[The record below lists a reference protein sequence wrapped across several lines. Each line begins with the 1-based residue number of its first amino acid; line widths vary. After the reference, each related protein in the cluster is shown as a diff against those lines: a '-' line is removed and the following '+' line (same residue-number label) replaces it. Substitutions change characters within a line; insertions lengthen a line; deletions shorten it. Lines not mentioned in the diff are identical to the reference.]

1 MNVPKITAAHYSK
14 GRGGHKPRL
23 IVIHTMETPE
33 SPARAKQVATWFAG
47 HTAPQASAHYCV
59 DDKQIY
65 ECVDEADTA
74 WAVDDFDLNQQSISI
89 ELAGSASQTFPQ
101 WNDLYSHNQMI
112 LVVALVADIAKR
124 NAIPLA
130 RVSGIDILT
139 KSGIC
144 GHVDI
149 TMAKAIKGGHT
160 DPGKNYP
167 YTALIE
173 RAKAI
178 K

>member
-1 MNVPKITAAHYSK
+1 MTIPKITAAHYSK

-33 SPARAKQVATWFAG
+33 SVGRAKQVSTWFAG

-65 ECVDEADTA
+65 QCVDEANTA

-89 ELAGSASQTFPQ
+89 ELAGSASQTPAQ
-101 WNDLYSHNQMI
+101 WADVYSSNQMV
-112 LVVALVADIAKR
+112 LVAALVADIAKR
-124 NAIPLA
+124 NAIPLV
-130 RVSGIDILT
+130 RVSGGDILT

-149 TMAKAIKGGHT
+149 TMAKHIQGGHS

-167 YTALIE
+167 YAALIE
-173 RAKAI
+173 GAKAI